1 MLDLD
6 IFMTIANKKH
16 TSVVLLNNEQE
27 IPCDIDVTNETVR
40 FINKSGETELT
51 MTEEELSLA
60 EVVHDSHLITLND
73 KFLLALYEVTPI
85 YL

>member
-40 FINKSGETELT
+40 FVDKSGETALI

-60 EVVHDSHLITLND
+60 EVVHDSHFITLND